1 MDVIRRF
8 SPEAYGRA
16 LESWAWVDL
25 FGKEPRFTSPFG
37 DVFLEGTDGWW
48 FLDTLEG
55 TLTRRWDTAE
65 ACHAELNTIEG
76 QEQFL
81 LVGLAEAADAAG
93 VVPGED
99 EVYSFTRPPVLGG
112 EMEPANIELLDFIVS
127 VNLLGQIHE
136 QVKDLPP
143 GAHVAEIH
151 LHD

>member
-8 SPEAYGRA
+8 SPEAYARA

-25 FGKEPRFTSPFG
+25 FGKEPRFCSPFG
-37 DVFLEGTDGWW
+37 DVFLEGVDGWW

-55 TLTRRWDTAE
+55 TLTRRWESAE
-65 ACHAELNTIEG
+65 ACHAELNTVEG
-76 QEQFL
+76 QEQYL

-93 VVPGED
+93 VHPGDD

-112 EMEPANIELLDFIVS
+112 EMEPANVELLDFIVS
-127 VNLLGQIHE
+127 INLLGQIHE

-143 GAHVAEIH
+143 GAHVAGLQ